1 MTSEHVRGP
10 EMRSGLKILGL
21 GAACAAACSLPV
33 ILPALGF
40 AFLGIGAGTWAIL
53 ALIFVG
59 MIGGLSVETGYGM
72 KAAEGLESV
81 SDMIGGPI
89 AHDRLAGNKK
99 PGGHDDLP
107 AV

>member
-59 MIGGLSVETGYGM
+59 MIGGLIM
-72 KAAEGLESV
+72 QRKRAAS
-81 SDMIGGPI
+81 
-89 AHDRLAGNKK
+89 
-99 PGGHDDLP
+99 
-107 AV
+107 AVCNVDGSCGCKE

>member
-53 ALIFVG
+53 ALIVAG
-59 MIGGLSVETGYGM
+59 M
-72 KAAEGLESV
+72 
-81 SDMIGGPI
+81 
-89 AHDRLAGNKK
+89 LAGMTALEIL
-99 PGGHDDLP
+99 GGKDRQLRMKFAQV
-107 AV
+107 AVEYEGCQRCGLC